1 MKRHA
6 RSSVVE
12 QTSVDQ
18 AEQRERRRTHLPV
31 TYTGEFDLL
40 AEVHDILTPLADRIA
55 AEPSPLTYRPFV
67 DNLTDAVHALS
78 VKVADLLAAVDARR
92 AAAHLPIEQRG
103 RAVKMLRELAVRPT
117 PPEIADGE
125 VASGAW
131 AAVLSGHCS
140 TYSGQLSDLLS
151 LAAPPDMRRG
161 APTVS
166 ETLIDALRV
175 LDQAAVNADRQLDKA
190 AFLRHELRS
199 RSSDAPS
206 VAETVRSELAALGIA
221 T

>member
-1 MKRHA
+1 
-6 RSSVVE
+6 
-12 QTSVDQ
+12 
-18 AEQRERRRTHLPV
+18 
-31 TYTGEFDLL
+31 
-40 AEVHDILTPLADRIA
+40 
-55 AEPSPLTYRPFV
+55 
-67 DNLTDAVHALS
+67 
-78 VKVADLLAAVDARR
+78 
-92 AAAHLPIEQRG
+92 
-103 RAVKMLRELAVRPT
+103 MLRELAVRPT

-125 VASGAW
+125 IASGAW

-140 TYSGQLSDLLS
+140 THSGQLSDLLS

-190 AFLRHELRS
+190 AFFRHELRS